1 MERSSKEVNHD
12 HLRDS
17 LAGSRMALVCSLLS
31 LLFAVP
37 SSVVAQTFDVLIVEK
52 PQLLTVYDSFEK
64 SFSFTGKRIFEPFVP
79 LRILQVRNLMSD
91 GITACMKVELEGRT
105 LFLLYDE
112 NDKLAGLAHLGE
124 AKTFRNKVFHG
135 DTVEILLSA
144 QLIFREP
151 DKKRANRLEA
161 GDLCV
166 RYFDED
172 GTVYVKKLGVHAT
185 YGWTSL
191 PPRQEGKWWRVVR
204 SRRTQNGLSAVI
216 VERLTQRVKE
226 ANEALSQIYSQLA
239 SETRK
244 KLPAPQ
250 WSVKAKAE
258 SITFMLQPPSSAH
271 SYRTSIAAL
280 TETLQT
286 YLLGSGFDASA
297 VENRIEVKRR

>member
-1 MERSSKEVNHD
+1 MFS
-12 HLRDS
+12 
-17 LAGSRMALVCSLLS
+17 
-31 LLFAVP
+31 
-37 SSVVAQTFDVLIVEK
+37 QTFDVLTVEK
-52 PQLLTVYDSFEK
+52 PQHLIIYDSFQQ
-64 SFSFTGKRIFEPFVP
+64 SLGVTQAQMLQPFAP
-79 LRILQVRNLMSD
+79 LKILKLHDLLSD

-105 LFLLYDE
+105 LFLLNDE

-191 PPRQEGKWWRVVR
+191 PLRQEGKWWRVVR

-250 WSVKAKAE
+250 WSLKTKGE

-271 SYRTSIAAL
+271 SYRKSIAAL

-286 YLLGSGFDASA
+286 YLLGSGFDASP